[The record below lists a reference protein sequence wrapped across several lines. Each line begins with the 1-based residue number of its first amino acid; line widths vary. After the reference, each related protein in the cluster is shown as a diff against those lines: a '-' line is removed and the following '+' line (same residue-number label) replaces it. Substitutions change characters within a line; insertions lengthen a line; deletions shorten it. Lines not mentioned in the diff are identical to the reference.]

1 MKCFFRL
8 FVALFLFTCSANLA
22 TAQNEVKIS
31 VQGILRDMN
40 GTPVDDGEQELV
52 FRLYNQPT
60 GGTALWADTAVVEIS
75 GGVYSYNLG
84 SDVPLDPAQFSTT
97 LYVGVSVE
105 GFELE
110 PRTELTYAPYTL
122 FTDYAAQADTAA
134 YAAVALASPPN
145 DDLKTVEDLRMLRGI
160 INTNGDILAGTG
172 FTVNH
177 TPGSG
182 QYQIWFTTPFSGIP
196 STFATPVSSSV
207 CRTAV
212 PRGGFSP
219 NFTDVMTFTCGSS
232 PQLTDVS
239 IHFIVIGPK

>member
-22 TAQNEVKIS
+22 TAQNEIKIS

-52 FRLYNQPT
+52 FRLYDQPT

-84 SDVPLDPAQFSTT
+84 SDVPLDPAQFSST

-122 FTDYAAQADTAA
+122 FTNSATRADTAA
-134 YAAVALASPPN
+134 FATEALNIIPN
-145 DDLKTVEDLRMLRGI
+145 DSLEVVEELRMLRGWVDQ
-160 INTNGDILAGTG
+160 NGNIFDGTG
-172 FTVNH
+172 FTVNKSG
-177 TPGSG
+177 TG
-182 QYQIWFTTPFSGIP
+182 QYQISFDESFSGWVTP
-196 STFATPVSSSV
+196 YVVPVASTQCF
-207 CRTAV
+207 TAV
-212 PRGGFSP
+212 TGGWSVGGMSVFGY
-219 NFTDVMTFTCGSS
+219 TCGSS
-232 PQLTDVS
+232 STLTDVAFQ
-239 IHFIVIGPK
+239 FIVIGPR